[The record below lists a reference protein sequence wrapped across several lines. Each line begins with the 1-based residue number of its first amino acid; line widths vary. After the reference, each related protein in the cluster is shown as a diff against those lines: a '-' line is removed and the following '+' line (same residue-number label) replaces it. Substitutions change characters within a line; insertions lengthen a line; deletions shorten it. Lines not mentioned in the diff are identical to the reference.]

1 MDMIN
6 SIKQVLR
13 LLLGTFIFGVMAP
26 IIIIIDWI
34 ITNDKTL
41 MESVWTIKED
51 FFKFITPLEK

>member
-1 MDMIN
+1 MIN